1 MQHRLIADGTH
12 RTYTSEDPQHHIV
25 IRPRAPSGPQ
35 NPKRSLLANGQKQT
49 VAHITQPRLQHAPG
63 SQLLIQAGDVDLD
76 ALGPLARGPREAGLR
91 AQDAEDDDPLGAPLA
106 QGLDGGGAGAAGG
119 DDGVDDDG
127 EARGFLPATPAGGD
141 VLGQVVVVLDGLEGR
156 GLAVQAQVVHGDGAR
171 EERLHGVDHA
181 QPRAQDGHYGQ
192 GLGLDR
198 CRLVLEAQGGLVL
211 FSACEFTAFHPRG
224 SLG

>member
-1 MQHRLIADGTH
+1 M
-12 RTYTSEDPQHHIV
+12 
-25 IRPRAPSGPQ
+25 
-35 NPKRSLLANGQKQT
+35 
-49 VAHITQPRLQHAPG
+49 
-63 SQLLIQAGDVDLD
+63 
-76 ALGPLARGPREAGLR
+76 R

-127 EARGFLPATPAGGD
+127 EAGGGLAAAAGD

-181 QPRAQDGHYGQ
+181 QPGAQDGHYGQ

-198 CRLVLEAQGGLVL
+198 CRLVLEAQRGLVL
-211 FSACEFTAFHPRG
+211 SCV
-224 SLG
+224 